1 MADRQD
7 KKKSFFVETE
17 EEKKQLN
24 SFSDEEV
31 EEFYEPN
38 PQTNSKQIKK
48 SVLKKYKVI
57 LATPTYI
64 VISDNGNGIRIDN
77 NTQNKKIGDEIE
89 IEL

>member
-1 MADRQD
+1 MADKQD
-7 KKKSFFVETE
+7 KKKSFFIETE
-17 EEKKQLN
+17 EEKKQSSN
-24 SFSDEEV
+24 FSDEEV
-31 EEFYEPN
+31 EEFYTPN
-38 PQTNSKQIKK
+38 SQTNAKQIKK